1 MPLSTHTAALLQT
14 LRIAFRNIFRN
25 KVRTT
30 ITLAA
35 IAFGGIS
42 LILTGGFIRD
52 IFEQLRE
59 ATIHSQLGH
68 LQVYREGFYEKGTA
82 QPFQYIIPDPQKV
95 RETISATPGV
105 SFVTPRLEFSGL
117 LSSGETTTSFL
128 AQGVDPAMEKR
139 LGTFVVM
146 SEGDYLS
153 ASDRYGA
160 ILGRGLAASINVK
173 VGDTVTLLTNTRA
186 GSINAI
192 QVKVRGIFYTFY
204 KEYDDRALKI
214 PLETAQELL
223 QHDGIQSLVV
233 VLKRTDD
240 TEAVRKKLAAS
251 FAETRQPIEIKS
263 WTELAEFYQKVVD
276 LYSRQFTVIKVIIT
290 IVVILS
296 IGNTMSMSIYER
308 TGEIGTVMAIGSRR
322 RSVLQMFLLEGLV
335 LGILGGLAGL
345 LLGILLAQIVSLI
358 GIPMPPAPG
367 STVPYTAR
375 IQVYPGILGFA
386 FGLSIVTSIISSIY
400 PSLKASRL
408 EIVDALRHNV

>member
-1 MPLSTHTAALLQT
+1 MPLAARAATIIQT
-14 LRIAFRNIFRN
+14 FRIAFRNIFRN
-25 KVRTT
+25 KVRTA

-82 QPFQYIIPDPQKV
+82 QPFQYMIPEPEKV
-95 RETISATPGV
+95 RETIAAAPGV

-117 LSSGETTTSFL
+117 LSSGETTVSFL
-128 AQGVDPAMEKR
+128 AQGVDPALEKR
-139 LGTFVVM
+139 LGTFVLM

-153 ASDRYGA
+153 AGDRYGA

-186 GSINAI
+186 GSINAV

-204 KEYDDRALKI
+204 KEYDDRALKL

-223 QHDGIQSLVV
+223 QHDGIQGLVV

-240 TEAVRKKLAAS
+240 TLIVRDRLAAA
-251 FAETRQPIEIKS
+251 FAKDGRPMEIKS
-263 WTELAEFYQKVVD
+263 WNELAEYYQKVVD
-276 LYSRQFTVIKVIIT
+276 LYSRQFNVIKVIIT

-308 TGEIGTVMAIGSRR
+308 TGEIGTVMAVGSRR

-345 LLGILLAQIVSLI
+345 FLGILLAHIVSFI

-367 STVPYTAR
+367 SAVPYTAR
-375 IQVYPGILGFA
+375 IQVDPGILGFA
-386 FGLSIVTSIISSIY
+386 FGLSVATSIISSIY
-400 PSLKASRL
+400 PSFKASRL